1 MAGRFMKIKKV
12 IIPFMTLVVMTSQL
26 AGCATMSSDEMLKTM
41 QESPDVSIE
50 YAVPDSGQQILDASD
65 VINVGD
71 QRFVSG
77 STTDGTGNGTSGGV
91 ETTDTEDEQDIGMI
105 EQQQEVTELSG
116 AALEEYFQLAYDSG
130 TSLEGDLETRISG
143 ELDILVS
150 LVDVDDSVKL
160 PGGYADQ
167 YRAWRPAEVVD
178 PFTEVNE
185 TVYAT
190 GTVNL
195 RSGPSTAH
203 DKVGSL
209 NKSDSVTRV
218 GIGTAEAEGWSR
230 IQLSDGS
237 TVYVSNKYLSTTKP
251 VVQQQ
256 QPSGGGQLQI
266 QQPTQSGSQQ
276 QSQPSGGQ
284 SQEDKNRA
292 DNEAAGQGLAGMNQW
307 ATEHNTGENHPELR
321 PGATVD
327 ENGNIG
333 NAGLNVQ

>member
-41 QESPDVSIE
+41 QESPEVSIE
-50 YAVPDSGQQILDASD
+50 YATPDEGEQTMDASKT
-65 VINVGD
+65 ITVGD
-71 QRFVSG
+71 QQFVSDSDNSQADSEG
-77 STTDGTGNGTSGGV
+77 ES
-91 ETTDTEDEQDIGMI
+91 DIGMV
-105 EQQQEVTELSG
+105 EQQEAKELSG
-116 AALEEYFQLAYDSG
+116 DELHNYFQLAYDSG
-130 TSLEGDLETRISG
+130 ASIEGDLETRILG
-143 ELDILVS
+143 ELDILNS
-150 LVDVDDSVKL
+150 LVDADDSVKL
-160 PGGYADQ
+160 PGSYADQ
-167 YRAWRPAEVVD
+167 YRAWRPAEAVD

-237 TVYVSNKYLSTTKP
+237 LVYVSNKYLSTTKP

-256 QPSGGGQLQI
+256 QTSKPSGGGNTTTQGGG
-266 QQPTQSGSQQ
+266 QQQTPPQQQTSGSSDPDMAEIEQAMIEQ
-276 QSQPSGGQ
+276 LLKDREVAKANGANFGEGDPLSN
-284 SQEDKNRA
+284 EDI
-292 DNEAAGQGLAGMNQW
+292 EAIGEAL
-307 ATEHNTGENHPELR
+307 NTGLMP
-321 PGATVD
+321 
-327 ENGNIG
+327 
-333 NAGLNVQ
+333 

>member
-1 MAGRFMKIKKV
+1 MAGKFMKIKRIV
-12 IIPFMTLVVMTSQL
+12 IPFMTLVVMTSQL

-41 QESPDVSIE
+41 QESPEVSIE
-50 YAVPDSGQQILDASD
+50 YATPDEGEQTMDASKT
-65 VINVGD
+65 ITVGD
-71 QRFVSG
+71 QQFVSD
-77 STTDGTGNGTSGGV
+77 STTDSNNADS
-91 ETTDTEDEQDIGMI
+91 ETTDTEDEQDIGMV

-116 AALEEYFQLAYDSG
+116 EALEEYFQLAYDSG

-143 ELDILVS
+143 ELDILIS
-150 LVDVDDSVKL
+150 LVDADDSVKL
-160 PGGYADQ
+160 PGSYADQ
-167 YRAWRPAEVVD
+167 YRAWRPVEAVD

-218 GIGTAEAEGWSR
+218 GIGTGEAEGWSR

-237 TVYVSNKYLSTTKP
+237 TVYVSNSYLSTTKP

-256 QPSGGGQLQI
+256 QTSKPSGGSTTTQGGT
-266 QQPTQSGSQQ
+266 QQPQQPSAIPGIDKPSGTPITGGQGSQAQ
-276 QSQPSGGQ
+276 QPSGSIPPEQRG
-284 SQEDKNRA
+284 DVNDPDFIK
-292 DNEAAGQGLAGMNQW
+292 D
-307 ATEHNTGENHPELR
+307 ATN
-321 PGATVD
+321 A
-327 ENGNIG
+327 IG
-333 NAGLNVQ
+333 GDLSGGHIEPWD